1 MVRRLRAQ
9 RASSSSASIAALVDR
24 LPSAAVMV
32 DVATHAHNEKS
43 SVALSSLLAA
53 VLLTCIKLV
62 VGWMTSSLGIL
73 SEAAHSGLD
82 LVAAGVTFWAV
93 RAASRPADREHTYG
107 HGKFE
112 NLSALFETLLLL
124 ATCGWIVYE
133 SVERLFFR
141 PVKVETSIWGFVVMA
156 VSIAVDVGRSRAL
169 ARAARKYQS
178 QALEADALHFSTD
191 VWSSSV
197 VIVGLA
203 CVFLADKLDIGWL
216 HKADAAAALGVAA
229 IVVWVSLR
237 LGKKTIDDLLDAVAP
252 GTRDRVEQAAR
263 VDGVLDVRQV
273 RIRRAGPEVFADVVL
288 TVPRNTAL
296 ERAHDIATEAESAI
310 ARCLPGADVI
320 VHVEPV
326 VAGNE
331 GLLTTIRLI
340 AARRG
345 LGVHGIRIDRHGDS
359 VSVEMHVEVPDDLG
373 LDAAHRLVSGFEAAL
388 KEAVPDL
395 SSIVSHIDPVGD
407 ASATRIGAPADEIPI
422 LQALDQVR
430 AELGIAFAARD
441 LRVRRIGHDLAVSF
455 TCDFDGAM
463 PITDVHA
470 WTDKISSAL
479 RQRIP
484 SIGRVVV
491 HAEPPE
497 DAGPA
502 A

>member
-1 MVRRLRAQ
+1 
-9 RASSSSASIAALVDR
+9 
-24 LPSAAVMV
+24 MV
-32 DVATHAHNEKS
+32 DVSPDAHDEKS
-43 SVALSSLLAA
+43 SVAFSSLLAA
-53 VLLTCIKLV
+53 LLLTCIKLV
-62 VGWMTSSLGIL
+62 VGWMTGSLGIL

-112 NLSALFETLLLL
+112 NLSALFETVLLL

-133 SVERLFFR
+133 SVDRLFFR
-141 PVKVETSIWGFVVMA
+141 PVRVETSIWGFVVMA

-169 ARAARKYQS
+169 TKAARKYQS

-191 VWSSSV
+191 IWSSSV

-203 CVFLADKLDIGWL
+203 CVFLGDKLAIAWL
-216 HKADAAAALGVAA
+216 HKADAVAAVGVAG

-252 GTRDRVEQAAR
+252 GMRDQVEHAAR

-273 RIRRAGPEVFADVVL
+273 RIRRSGSEVFADVVL
-288 TVPRNTAL
+288 TVPRDTAL
-296 ERAHDIATEAESAI
+296 ERAHDVATEAEAAI

-326 VAGNE
+326 TAGNE

-345 LGVHGIRIDRHGDS
+345 LGVHGIRIDRYGDG

-373 LDAAHRLVSGFEAAL
+373 LDAAHRLVSAFEAAL
-388 KEAVPDL
+388 KETLPGL

-407 ASATRIGAPADEIPI
+407 MSAMRTGTPADEIPI
-422 LQALDQVR
+422 HQALDQVR
-430 AELGIAFAARD
+430 AELGIAFSARD
-441 LRVRRIGHDLAVSF
+441 IRVRRIGDHLAVSL

-470 WTDKISSAL
+470 WTDKISSGL
-479 RQRIP
+479 RRRIP

-497 DAGPA
+497 DPGEVA
-502 A
+502 